1 MPHIAAVIPDDRL
14 DQMHF
19 LAKCSCGTEGRFR
32 QEQQAFQWINQHL
45 APYGEELILV
55 HRPLLEAVE
64 ARIDERAEE
73 LKTEA
78 AKIANV
84 REDAAE
90 SESKADTSKTRGH
103 QSWEHHEG
111 RRK

>member
-1 MPHIAAVIPDDRL
+1 MPHIAAVIPDDRFE
-14 DQMHF
+14 QMHF

-32 QEQQAFQWINQHL
+32 QETQAFQWINRHL
-45 APYGEELILV
+45 EPYGEELILV
-55 HRPLLEAVE
+55 RRPLLEAVE

-73 LKTEA
+73 LKADAVKAAARVHDEA
-78 AKIANV
+78 AEETKPA
-84 REDAAE
+84 
-90 SESKADTSKTRGH
+90 KGH